1 MSGTALPATR
11 LAYSLDEL
19 AVMSGCG
26 RDSLYAAIREG
37 RLIGRKLG
45 RRTLISADEARRF
58 ISELPQLE
66 LSQTGKGRAKV

>member
-37 RLIGRKLG
+37 QIDWAEAGKTYAYLG
-45 RRTLISADEARRF
+45 
-58 ISELPQLE
+58 
-66 LSQTGKGRAKV
+66 